1 MIEVGSLV
9 QFRDADPEQWPD
21 MWRGVVIA
29 KPDPQTATV
38 YWSESLVWD
47 HDIDDISETEVQK
60 SSNCSTI

>member
-1 MIEVGSLV
+1 MIEIGSLV

-47 HDIDDISETEVQK
+47 HDIDDIAETQVQK

>member
-9 QFRDADPEQWPD
+9 QFKDADPKEWPD

-29 KPDPQTATV
+29 KTNSETATV

-47 HDIDDISETEVQK
+47 HDIDDIIETRVQK

>member
-1 MIEVGSLV
+1 MGSLV
-9 QFRDADPEQWPD
+9 QFKDADPKEWSD

-29 KPDPQTATV
+29 KTNSETATV

-47 HDIDDISETEVQK
+47 HDIDDIIETRGQK

>member
-1 MIEVGSLV
+1 M
-9 QFRDADPEQWPD
+9 QFSDADPEEWSD

-38 YWSESLVWD
+38 YWSESLIWD
-47 HDIDDISETEVQK
+47 HDIDDIAEAQVQK